1 MARIPGGAVAGAS
14 ATLAPTPAAPAPR
27 RGAWQRA
34 RSSLRRNRL
43 ALASG
48 VILVVV
54 LVGATFAP
62 LLAPHDPNDIDILN
76 ALKPPALTS
85 AQSLGTDGLGRDILS
100 RVLYGARIS
109 LFISVVS
116 LVMSTLL
123 GVTLGLIAGYF
134 RGAVDDVLMGLADI
148 ELAFPSILLYIAALA
163 VMGPG
168 LLNIILVLG
177 ITRWVP
183 YGRVVRGEVMA
194 IREKEFILAAR
205 AVGLGH
211 GRIILRHILPNLIA
225 PVIVVASFGLSTNI
239 ILESS
244 LSFLGLG
251 VPVSVP
257 TWGAML
263 NDGRE
268 VLRVAWWPATMP
280 GLAIMFTV
288 LGVNALGDWLRD
300 FLDPR
305 LSGGE

>member
-1 MARIPGGAVAGAS
+1 M
-14 ATLAPTPAAPAPR
+14 TPAADRAVVGAPVVSPTAAVPARR
-27 RGAWQRA
+27 RGEWQRA

-43 ALASG
+43 ALVSG
-48 VILVVV
+48 IILVLV
-54 LVGATFAP
+54 LVGAAFAP
-62 LLAPHDPNDIDILN
+62 LLAPHDPNEIDILN
-76 ALKPPALTS
+76 TLRPPSLAS
-85 AQSLGTDGLGRDILS
+85 VHPLGTDGLGRDILS

-109 LFISVVS
+109 LVVSVVA
-116 LVMSTLL
+116 LAMSTSL
-123 GVTLGLIAGYF
+123 GVTLGLVSGYF

-148 ELAFPSILLYIAALA
+148 ELAFPSILLYIIALA

-183 YGRVVRGEVMA
+183 FGRVVRGEVMA

-211 GRIILRHILPNLIA
+211 GRIILRHILPNLVA
-225 PVIVVASFGLSTNI
+225 PVIVVASFGISTNI

-251 VPVSVP
+251 VPVAVP

-280 GLAIMFTV
+280 GLAIMLTV

-305 LSGGE
+305 LSGAE